1 MGHLWGHDKL
11 ETEAST
17 NVLRSMPMEAWIGI
31 TFLSYIERNGITAI
45 KLSMTAYCT
54 DDANQGR
61 ELLPRKREASV
72 LVLVIVVTVV
82 VV

>member
-1 MGHLWGHDKL
+1 VGLLWGHDKL

-17 NVLRSMPMEAWIGI
+17 NLLRSMPMEASIGI
-31 TFLSYIERNGITAI
+31 TFLSHIECNGVTAI

-54 DDANQGR
+54 DNANQGR
-61 ELLPRKREASV
+61 EPLPRKREASV

>member
-17 NVLRSMPMEAWIGI
+17 NLLRSMPMEAWIGI
-31 TFLSYIERNGITAI
+31 TFPSYIECNGITAI